1 MSYLWE
7 VLIHQPL
14 YNGLVFLIDAIPGG
28 NVAVAII
35 VLTLV
40 VKLILFPLTKKSIR
54 TQVLMRKLEP
64 ELLFIKEKVKNKEE
78 QARKTMELY
87 KKHNVNPFSSCLIAV
102 IQVFIAI
109 GLYNV
114 LSAGIVLKQESLY
127 SFIAFPEI
135 INSLFLGLIDTH
147 TPSYLLAGLA
157 AVSQYFLAALLP
169 APQQRDGKKQPTF
182 QEDLAKNMYMQMKY
196 VLPFVIF
203 VIAVT
208 FPAAISLYWFV
219 SNLFSI
225 GQEVVIRKGMEKYDM
240 KNPQAVV

>member
-14 YNGLVFLIDAIPGG
+14 YNGLVFLIDVIPGG
-28 NVAVAII
+28 NVAFAII
-35 VLTLV
+35 ILTLV

-64 ELLFIKEKVKNKEE
+64 ELVLIKEKIKNKEE

-87 KKHNVNPFSSCLIAV
+87 KKHNVNPFSSCLIAI

-109 GLYNV
+109 GLYRV
-114 LSAGIVLKQESLY
+114 LSAGIVLDQDSLY
-127 SFIAFPEI
+127 SFVVFPEI
-135 INSLFLGLIDTH
+135 INSIFLGLIDTH
-147 TPSYLLAGLA
+147 APSYILAGLA
-157 AVSQYFLAALLP
+157 AISQYFLVALLP
-169 APQQRDGKKQPTF
+169 APQQGDGKKPPTF

-225 GQEVVIRKGMEKYDM
+225 GQEIVIRKGMEKYDI
-240 KNPQAVV
+240 KNPQAIA

>member
-1 MSYLWE
+1 MAYLWE

-14 YNGLVFLIDAIPGG
+14 YNGLVFLINSIPGG

-35 VLTLV
+35 FLTLI

-64 ELLFIKEKVKNKEE
+64 ELALIKEKGKSKEE
-78 QARKTMELY
+78 QARQTMELY

-114 LSAGIVLKQESLY
+114 LATGIVLDEDSLY
-127 SFIAFPEI
+127 SFVVFPQI
-135 INSLFLGLIDTH
+135 VNSLFLGIIDTH
-147 TPSYLLAGLA
+147 TPSYLLAFLA

-169 APQQRDGKKQPTF
+169 APQKREGKEPPTF
-182 QEDLAKNMYMQMKY
+182 QEDLARNMHMQMKY
-196 VLPFVIF
+196 VLPVVIL
-203 VIAVT
+203 VIAT
-208 FPAAISLYWFV
+208 RFPAAVALYWVV

-225 GQEVVIRKGMEKYDM
+225 GQEIVIRKGMEKYDV
-240 KNPQAVV
+240 KNPQISA

>member
-7 VLIHQPL
+7 TLIHQPL
-14 YNGLVFLIDAIPGG
+14 YNGLVFLIDIIPNG

-35 VLTLV
+35 ILTLI

-64 ELLFIKEKVKNKEE
+64 ELSLIKEKVKSKED

-87 KKHNVNPFSSCLIAV
+87 KKHNVNPFSSCLIAI

-127 SFIAFPEI
+127 SFIVFPEI
-135 INSLFLGLIDTH
+135 INSIFLGVIDTH

-157 AVSQYFLAALLP
+157 AISQYFLAALLP
-169 APQQRDGKKQPTF
+169 APQKGDGKKQPTF
-182 QEDLAKNMYMQMKY
+182 QEDLARNMHMQMKY

-208 FPAAISLYWFV
+208 FPAAISLYWVV

-225 GQEVVIRKGMEKYDM
+225 GQEIVIRKGLEKYDM
-240 KNPQAVV
+240 KNPQTVS